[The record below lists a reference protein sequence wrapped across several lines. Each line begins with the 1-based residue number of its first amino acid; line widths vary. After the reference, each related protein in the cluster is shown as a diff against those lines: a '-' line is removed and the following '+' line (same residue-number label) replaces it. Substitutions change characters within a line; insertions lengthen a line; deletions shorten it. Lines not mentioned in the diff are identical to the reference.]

1 MDFLSGL
8 LLATVVLVI
17 LGLFIRELVADRLA
31 TGSTARQERPAK
43 PVNQY
48 LVGATGTVVDHV
60 GDENAPLKVRIGI
73 ERWNAKTAND
83 SDSAPEVGTE
93 VEITAVDG
101 LVLTVVRRPAE
112 TSS

>member
-8 LLATVVLVI
+8 LLAAVLLVI

-31 TGSTARQERPAK
+31 TGFKSHKERPAK
-43 PVNQY
+43 AVNDH
-48 LVGATGTVVDHV
+48 LVGAAGMVVDHI

-73 ERWNAKTAND
+73 ERWNARTAND

-93 VEITAVDG
+93 VEVTAVDG
-101 LVLTVVRRPAE
+101 LVLTVVPRPAE

>member
-8 LLATVVLVI
+8 LLAAVVLVI
-17 LGLFIRELVADRLA
+17 LGLFMRELVADRLA
-31 TGSTARQERPAK
+31 TGFKSRRERPAK
-43 PVNQY
+43 AVNEY
-48 LVGATGTVVDHV
+48 LVGTTGTVVDHA

-73 ERWNAKTAND
+73 ERWNAKTGTD

-93 VEITAVDG
+93 VEVTAVDG
-101 LVLTVVRRPAE
+101 LVLTVVPRPAE